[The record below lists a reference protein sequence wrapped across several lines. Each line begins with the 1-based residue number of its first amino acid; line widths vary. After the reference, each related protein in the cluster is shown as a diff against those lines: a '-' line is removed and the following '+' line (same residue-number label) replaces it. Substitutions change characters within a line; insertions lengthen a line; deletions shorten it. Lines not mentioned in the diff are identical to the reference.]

1 MQELISIDILKLVFK
16 FSMLLQINETNVH
29 QGLDMLGI
37 PGKTSRKTLL
47 SWNRFKLFF
56 KIVLLF
62 NLKHFERKLLNKSQV
77 PYIQKQSSI
86 GDPRD
91 GLLN

>member
-37 PGKTSRKTLL
+37 PGKTSRKTLI
-47 SWNRFKLFF
+47 S
-56 KIVLLF
+56 
-62 NLKHFERKLLNKSQV
+62 
-77 PYIQKQSSI
+77 
-86 GDPRD
+86 
-91 GLLN
+91 